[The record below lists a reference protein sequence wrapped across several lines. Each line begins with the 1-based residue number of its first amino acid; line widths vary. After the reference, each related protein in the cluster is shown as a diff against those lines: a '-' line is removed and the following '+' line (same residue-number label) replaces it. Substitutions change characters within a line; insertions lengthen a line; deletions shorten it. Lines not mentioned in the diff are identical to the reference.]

1 MSEQNRSL
9 LRGIDILKTFKPGID
24 LLGNG
29 EIAERTQLSKATVS
43 RLTQTLVSARM
54 LEHDPK
60 HRAYR
65 LAAPVLSLAFAMK
78 TSSPLLSSAAPKMR
92 LCAEKHKVN
101 IGLALADGDEMVYL
115 ESIRYNHK
123 VAFRNVVAGLR
134 VPMELTSLGH
144 AWLSLL
150 SESQR
155 RTLFTVFKK
164 RRPNDWSKV
173 KEDIATSIEDVH
185 RLGFCHA
192 SWQPGVLALSTPIQ
206 HPEHSTSILN
216 ISVSNCEN
224 TDEHILRL
232 SKVLLQLKKDIWP

>member
-1 MSEQNRSL
+1 MGEQNRSL
-9 LRGIDILKTFKPGID
+9 LRGIEILKTFKPGID

-43 RLTQTLVSARM
+43 RLTQTLVSAGM
-54 LEHDPK
+54 LEHDTQ

-78 TSSPLLSSAAPKMR
+78 TSSPVLSTVAPKMR

-101 IGLALADGDEMVYL
+101 IGLAVADGDEMVYL

-123 VAFRNVVAGLR
+123 AAFRNVVTGLR

-150 SESQR
+150 NEHQR
-155 RTLFTVFKK
+155 KALFIAFKK
-164 RRPNDWSKV
+164 RRPNDWDKV
-173 KEDIATSIEDVH
+173 KRDIEASLEDVH
-185 RLGFCHA
+185 QLGFCHA
-192 SWQPGVLALSTPIQ
+192 CWQPGVLALSTPVQ
-206 HPEHSTSILN
+206 HTEHSTSILN
-216 ISVSNCEN
+216 ISVANYDNKEEQILKLSN
-224 TDEHILRL
+224 
-232 SKVLLQLKKDIWP
+232 VLLQLKSDLWR